1 MTLSGKIEK
10 LLRTREGFPKISAT
24 DPVLRRLQ
32 GRWALS
38 RLLVLEAA
46 RRAAAVP
53 TSIKAEDSSRLRGP
67 IQSAHPGGA
76 RNVLRREGAG
86 NAQTLRRDLLRRVRA
101 APGASCS
108 SKVPALAAHTYPG
121 RRQPDENSGTAPG
134 TSPASAL
141 LARRRLLRL
150 GRLARRQTKTHHPT
164 GIHPPPPSCRPRDS
178 HGRRPRPQ
186 RPEWRA
192 DGGRTEEPD

>member
-32 GRWALS
+32 SRRTVS
-38 RLLVLEAA
+38 RLWVLERA
-46 RRAAAVP
+46 RRAVGVP

-67 IQSAHPGGA
+67 IQSAHPGGD
-76 RNVLRREGAG
+76 RNVLRRDGAG
-86 NAQTLRRDLLRRVRA
+86 HAQTLRRDLLRRVRA

-121 RRQPDENSGTAPG
+121 RRQPGENSGTASNPQP
-134 TSPASAL
+134 TSAL

-150 GRLARRQTKTHHPT
+150 ARPPTPQTK
-164 GIHPPPPSCRPRDS
+164 
-178 HGRRPRPQ
+178 
-186 RPEWRA
+186 
-192 DGGRTEEPD
+192 